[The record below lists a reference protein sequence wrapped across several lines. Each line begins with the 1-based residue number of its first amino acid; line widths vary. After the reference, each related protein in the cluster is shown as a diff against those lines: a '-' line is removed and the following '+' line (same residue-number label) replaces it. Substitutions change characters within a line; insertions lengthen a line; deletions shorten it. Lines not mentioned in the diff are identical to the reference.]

1 LIKKKKKNKF
11 LSIYKNKEFI
21 SKSSIQGKTMTLPL
35 DNTDR
40 KIMALLQQDASLSLQ
55 QLAEQLN
62 LTSTPCWNRIKRLE
76 KEGVIEKR
84 VALINPQKVG
94 LELVAF
100 MQIKTQQHSEE
111 WLQHCVQQV
120 KTFAQ
125 VLEFYRMAGEYDYLL
140 KVIVKDMRSYDLFY
154 QQLLNSVPGLT
165 DVNSSFAMQQLK
177 LTTEL
182 PIQ

>member
-1 LIKKKKKNKF
+1 MNIDSTDKK
-11 LSIYKNKEFI
+11 II
-21 SKSSIQGKTMTLPL
+21 
-35 DNTDR
+35 
-40 KIMALLQQDASLSLQ
+40 ALLQQDASLSLQ

-76 KEGVIEKR
+76 QEGIIQKR
-84 VALINPQKVG
+84 VALIDPQKVG

-100 MQIKTQQHSEE
+100 VQIKTQQHSEE
-111 WLQHCVQQV
+111 WLKQCVQQV

-140 KVIVKDMRSYDLFY
+140 KVIVKDIRSYDLFY
-154 QQLLNSVPGLT
+154 QQLLNNVPGLT

-177 LTTEL
+177 FTTEL
-182 PIQ
+182 PIT